1 MKHTFMVKHNNER
14 PGNVA
19 IGATESKVFENL
31 PQPRRSQEI
40 TLRHDKTVWRRE
52 VFIKFR
58 L

>member
-40 TLRHDKTVWRRE
+40 TLRHD
-52 VFIKFR
+52 
-58 L
+58 